1 MRTHPILSAFLFVLV
16 TAAGISGQN
25 KSSWDRYEPGTL
37 KSIIEMHHD
46 LVKESKS
53 DKTRFL
59 LTGNSFPSQVKLVY
73 LGKTRPLSGRRKEL
87 LVGWTKMLKDTVP
100 ANTVELFQTEVL
112 FREGEEEHWLAVQKT
127 LVDALPKEVK
137 TGQEINGY
145 VIWLG
150 IVKVDDH
157 FEYLFAMNE
166 FDGPNP

>member
-1 MRTHPILSAFLFVLV
+1 
-16 TAAGISGQN
+16 
-25 KSSWDRYEPGTL
+25 
-37 KSIIEMHHD
+37 
-46 LVKESKS
+46 
-53 DKTRFL
+53 
-59 LTGNSFPSQVKLVY
+59 
-73 LGKTRPLSGRRKEL
+73 L

-112 FREGEEEHWLAVQKT
+112 FREGEEEHWLAVQKS